1 MDFGEFLFGV
11 FGFRFGDHEAMP
23 ETLADLARAKTF
35 AEALIEAIRA
45 QGPGDLWRTTSGS
58 TVYMTGRLAAVAQA
72 HNRVICASTL
82 GAWQGER
89 LEHEPREYLFDVTIY
104 REREDY
110 ALPEIVIEHENSHRP
125 EAFLFDFWKL
135 MMGYARL
142 RVMIG
147 YAAGHAE
154 RDALAA
160 SIVSPRIKAP
170 LPAGTEDL
178 VMIGRRGMAP
188 DEWLLLSRRGSDR
201 WLMGAPGQLSALP
214 GHPSSGQ
221 PTRRATAKRKS
232 VGGSKA

>member
-1 MDFGEFLFGV
+1 MTHSHV
-11 FGFRFGDHEAMP
+11 
-23 ETLADLARAKTF
+23 DLARAQTF
-35 AEALIEAIRA
+35 AEALIKAIRA
-45 QGPGDLWRTTSGS
+45 QDPGDLWRTTSGA
-58 TVYMTGRLAAVAQA
+58 TVYMSGRLAAVAQTHDYA
-72 HNRVICASTL
+72 LCATTL
-82 GAWQGER
+82 GAWQGAR
-89 LEHEPREYLFDVTIY
+89 LDHEPREYLFDVTMF
-104 REREDY
+104 RDRDAY

-125 EAFLFDFWKL
+125 EAFFADFWKL

-147 YAAGHAE
+147 YAAGHVE

-201 WLMGAPGQLSALP
+201 WRKGVPGQLSPLP

-221 PTRRATAKRKS
+221 PSRRTTAKRKS
-232 VGGSKA
+232 GGGSKA